1 MQGIPDAIY
10 MDMDNGPIAKSGI
23 FQNVMECLGAWACG

>member
-10 MDMDNGPIAKSGI
+10 MDNGPIAKSGI
-23 FQNVMECLGAWACG
+23 FQNVMECLGTWACG